1 MKILAYINRPS
12 VFLLACAAYLPVAAA
27 PVEISSGNFS
37 AITIEPVRES
47 GLNDIFVVNESGTVS
62 VSYTATSASS
72 SPKWY
77 RYSSLGGGH
86 AEEIQG
92 VSYDGN
98 VSSVSNAETDM
109 GYIIEDNDNRYY
121 FWIVGYGRHQFS
133 VNSVTVSEESGCNQT
148 ILDIDGSG
156 EEIHYYGIN
165 GRRFT
170 LSREIEVSF
179 LNLEWDDEQSDFIQ
193 TEQIKTIESIDHQV
207 FLTPPAYCNTVF
219 TVSGDR
225 FMKEWGIG
233 KTISSQP
240 YVPVAVDCRTIAEQ
254 VSSGDTENSNQISGG
269 TEGLG
274 GSAPAEINFTAFI
287 TDAVIH
293 TEWQMSRDGNFQNI
307 DYRISG
313 QDLNFVFRDEGTI
326 YARFVGSNSDGSCE
340 TYGETYTVNIGA
352 SELKCPNAFSPG
364 ASEGVNDEW
373 KVSYRSIIE
382 FECWIFDRYGTQ
394 LYHFSDPEGGW
405 DGKYRGKIVSPG
417 VYYYVIK
424 AKGADG
430 KEYKRSGDI
439 NIIRSKGRKGTSGGG
454 GAVPT
459 E

>member
-165 GRRFT
+165 
-170 LSREIEVSF
+170 
-179 LNLEWDDEQSDFIQ
+179 
-193 TEQIKTIESIDHQV
+193 
-207 FLTPPAYCNTVF
+207 
-219 TVSGDR
+219 
-225 FMKEWGIG
+225 
-233 KTISSQP
+233 
-240 YVPVAVDCRTIAEQ
+240 
-254 VSSGDTENSNQISGG
+254 
-269 TEGLG
+269 
-274 GSAPAEINFTAFI
+274 
-287 TDAVIH
+287 
-293 TEWQMSRDGNFQNI
+293 
-307 DYRISG
+307 
-313 QDLNFVFRDEGTI
+313 
-326 YARFVGSNSDGSCE
+326 
-340 TYGETYTVNIGA
+340 
-352 SELKCPNAFSPG
+352 
-364 ASEGVNDEW
+364 
-373 KVSYRSIIE
+373 
-382 FECWIFDRYGTQ
+382 
-394 LYHFSDPEGGW
+394 
-405 DGKYRGKIVSPG
+405 
-417 VYYYVIK
+417 
-424 AKGADG
+424 
-430 KEYKRSGDI
+430 
-439 NIIRSKGRKGTSGGG
+439 
-454 GAVPT
+454 
-459 E
+459 